1 MRITDTEV
9 ERYAR
14 QLVLHEIGGAGQQAL
29 KRARVLVVGLGGLG
43 LPAAAYLAGAGVG
56 RLGLVDPDT
65 VAVSNL
71 HRQILF
77 QTADIGLAKTDVAA
91 ARLLAL
97 NPYLEIDLYPE
108 RFEAAA
114 DIVGSY
120 DVVLDGTDSF
130 PTRFA
135 VNAAC
140 ILADRPLVSGA
151 IGRWHGQVGV
161 FRKRPCY
168 RCLVPQVPPEAEAC
182 AEVGVVG
189 PLPGVIGAIMAME
202 AIKLIAGAGAPLD
215 SRLLLFDGLTGA
227 SRTVHIMADPACPA
241 CAAAP

>member
-1 MRITDTEV
+1 MARDVATNEGRIKASAKTMRITDTEV

-114 DIVGSY
+114 DIVGSHVRHH
-120 DVVLDGTDSF
+120 DT
-130 PTRFA
+130 
-135 VNAAC
+135 
-140 ILADRPLVSGA
+140 
-151 IGRWHGQVGV
+151 
-161 FRKRPCY
+161 
-168 RCLVPQVPPEAEAC
+168 
-182 AEVGVVG
+182 
-189 PLPGVIGAIMAME
+189 
-202 AIKLIAGAGAPLD
+202 
-215 SRLLLFDGLTGA
+215 
-227 SRTVHIMADPACPA
+227 
-241 CAAAP
+241 AAARVGNVRRKNRNVGLVRRFDAGPHATRVTR